1 MFQAALQGSLIGEPV
16 RVEYNS
22 DIYESYVTYK
32 GHGSYGTATTVDL
45 HGKVSKVPQ
54 RDKNFYRG
62 PFYLESVIELKL
74 PIETFKHIK
83 DVLIL
88 NGTIEE
94 KRVQVGILQYQIYV
108 VM

>member
-16 RVEYNS
+16 RVEFNS

-32 GHGSYGTATTVDL
+32 GHGSHGTATTVDL
-45 HGKVSKVPQ
+45 SGKVSKVLQ
-54 RDKNFYRG
+54 HQKNIYIG
-62 PFYLESVIELKL
+62 PFYLESEIELKL
-74 PIETFKHIK
+74 PIEKFKYFKEI
-83 DVLIL
+83 VNV

>member
-16 RVEYNS
+16 RVEFNS

-45 HGKVSKVPQ
+45 AGKVSKVLQ
-54 RDKNFYRG
+54 RQKNIYIG
-62 PFYLESVIELKL
+62 PFYLESEIELKL
-74 PIETFKHIK
+74 PIEKFKYFKEI
-83 DVLIL
+83 VNV